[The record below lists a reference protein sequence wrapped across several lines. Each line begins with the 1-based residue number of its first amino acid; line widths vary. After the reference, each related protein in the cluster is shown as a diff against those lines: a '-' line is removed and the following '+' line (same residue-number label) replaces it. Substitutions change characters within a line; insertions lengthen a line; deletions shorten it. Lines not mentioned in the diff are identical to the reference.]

1 MVVVVDKSDKNE
13 FEKEVN
19 ALMEKGYKLS
29 SSNCGYMGQVGGAV
43 YDCDYYMAILVLDN

>member
-19 ALMEKGYKLS
+19 VLMEKGYELS
-29 SSNCGYMGQVGGAV
+29 SSNCGYIGQVGDDA
-43 YDCDYYMAILVLDN
+43 YDCNYYMAILVFNK